1 MPTLPPHAILMRVVV
16 NSVVSSSGDR
26 YKTENADDGKAKSRG
41 DTRATNCEAGTRE
54 RPANLFILALSCW
67 CYHPFMYN
75 SFSCSLHFRH
85 KAQHMHTAFWTRIAH
100 AQCIQACIDSTLSL
114 SHATPQHS
122 SGLPPTT
129 MIVCLVTSSTCI
141 HHKSLWFY
149 THMYVYIYIKLYS
162 FLTYNNGVECKH

>member
-1 MPTLPPHAILMRVVV
+1 MIGTRPRTPTMER
-16 NSVVSSSGDR
+16 R
-26 YKTENADDGKAKSRG
+26 KAEETPAQQTARL
-41 DTRATNCEAGTRE
+41 EQERE